1 MLGETQIVASAECR
15 VPSEAKPYERS
26 YEKLNGEDQ
35 ARGSV
40 FGGPR
45 VLVALHRG
53 SSWIGKLI
61 EWQTRS
67 HYSHAALVFAGPGEE
82 LEHTADRN
90 RPARLCEVV
99 ESREFHGVRIT
110 DGIVREPHTAVDL
123 FSVPLLTTD
132 QTSRLR
138 EFAHQ
143 HIGKPYDYLSVARFI
158 SRRSES
164 IHSKEKWFCSEFV
177 FAAFQAAGLGPS
189 RTGLLRD
196 TEAWEVSPGL
206 LSKSP
211 LLHPEGTLPAAC
223 VGEAGDRGIQIP
235 HVWQEPALSK

>member
-1 MLGETQIVASAECR
+1 VDVRA
-15 VPSEAKPYERS
+15 PSFP
-26 YEKLNGEDQ
+26 
-35 ARGSV
+35 SV
-40 FGGPR
+40 
-45 VLVALHRG
+45 LIALHRG

-67 HYSHAALVFAGPGEE
+67 HYSHAALVFIAPGEE
-82 LEHTADRN
+82 MEHTADRN

-99 ESREFHGVRIT
+99 ESREFHGVRVT
-110 DGIVREPHTAVDL
+110 EGIIREPDTAVDL
-123 FSVPLLTTD
+123 FSVSGPDGPMSQD

-177 FAAFQAAGLGPS
+177 FAAFQAAGLN
-189 RTGLLRD
+189 LLRD

-211 LLHPEGTLPAAC
+211 LLHPEGSLQTATARLKKHAHSEERSPTRVRAGLAKAA
-223 VGEAGDRGIQIP
+223 
-235 HVWQEPALSK
+235 